1 MKPISK
7 KQQTR
12 KNTSKTEKPKRLKK
26 CHYCG
31 DRAIPYGSILPFC
44 EKNECIYAH
53 NNKCRAKKKRAAKRE
68 ANQND
73 RKYMYQAAKKVMQKY
88 ARLRDWGKPCISCGI
103 DYFKCQIHGGHFR
116 PAGMNSAVVFNLWNI
131 NAQCAQCNSGNMKS
145 GNVSEYRIGL
155 INKIGEEKVV
165 WLERQTQVVKHDV
178 EYLNR
183 LVKIF
188 SKKIL
193 MVKKRKGIK

>member
-12 KNTSKTEKPKRLKK
+12 KNTSKTEKQKRLKK
-26 CHYCG
+26 CRYCSE
-31 DRAIPYGSILPFC
+31 RNIPYGSIRPFC
-44 EKNECIYAH
+44 YDNACIRAH
-53 NNKCRAKKKRAAKRE
+53 NEKTRASEKRKAKQ
-68 ANQND
+68 AHNQGD
-73 RKYMYQAAKKVMQKY
+73 RKYMYQKAKGVMQKY
-88 ARLRDWGKPCISCGI
+88 ARLRDWGEPCISCGI

-145 GNVSEYRIGL
+145 GNVTEYEIGL
-155 INKIGEEKVV
+155 IKKIGRDKVE
-165 WLERQTQVVKHDV
+165 WLKSQTQTHKHDI
-178 EYLNR
+178 EYLSR

-193 MVKKRKGIK
+193 MVKRRKGIK